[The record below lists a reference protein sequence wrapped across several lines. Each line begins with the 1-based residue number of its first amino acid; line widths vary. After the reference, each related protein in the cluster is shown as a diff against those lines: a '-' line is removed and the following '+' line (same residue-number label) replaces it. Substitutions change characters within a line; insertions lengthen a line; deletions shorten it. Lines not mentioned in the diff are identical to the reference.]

1 MEDVEILKRYNDIY
15 LGIILRYRSYIEEK
29 ESLYVAELPT
39 LVTPDH
45 ESIVGFA
52 NAIKARYQAYSYYSH
67 CLRRWVGSFAY
78 EHVKEKIINVTMP
91 VQFWLNPSQTLNYG
105 AGDVF
110 DKIVLLCTLLLALG
124 NASSKAMAIIRGNE
138 RRFLVYFEFDGRIV
152 SMDLDNG
159 IEKFDSRESLLD
171 RFGVREDGEV
181 SAYEFNDKMYV
192 DIV

>member
-15 LGIILRYRSYIEEK
+15 LGIILRYRLYIEEK

-52 NAIKARYQAYSYYSH
+52 NAIKARYQAYSYEDNFYDSAI
-67 CLRRWVGSFAY
+67 FAY

-110 DKIVLLCTLLLALG
+110 DKIVLLCTLLVALG

-138 RRFLVYFEFDGRIV
+138 RRFLVYFEFDGKIV

-171 RFGVREDGEV
+171 IFGIRDDGEV

>member
-1 MEDVEILKRYNDIY
+1 MEDVETLKRYNNIY

-52 NAIKARYQAYSYYSH
+52 NSIKAKYQSYSYEDNFYESAT
-67 CLRRWVGSFAY
+67 FAY
-78 EHVKEKIINVTMP
+78 EYVKNKIINVTMP

-110 DKIVLLCTLLLALG
+110 DKIVLLCTLLVALG
-124 NASSKAMAIIRGNE
+124 NASTKAMAIIRGND
-138 RRFLVYFEFDGRIV
+138 RRFLVYFEFEGRII
-152 SMDLDNG
+152 SMDLENG
-159 IEKFDSRESLLD
+159 IEKFDKREELLA
-171 RFGVREDGEV
+171 RFGVKDDGEV

-192 DIV
+192 DII